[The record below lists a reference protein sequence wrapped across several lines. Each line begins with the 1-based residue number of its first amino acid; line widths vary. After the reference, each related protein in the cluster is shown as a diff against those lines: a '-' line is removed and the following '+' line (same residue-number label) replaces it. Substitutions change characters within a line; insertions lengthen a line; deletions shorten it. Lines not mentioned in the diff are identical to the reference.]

1 MSDDLKGKN
10 AIVTGGG
17 KNLGALIAE
26 TLAKQGVNVAIHY
39 NSASSK
45 AETEATLKTL
55 QGYGV
60 KAVAIQAELGS
71 AASVSK
77 LFKDALAGLGASKLD
92 LAINTI
98 GKVLKKEIVS
108 VSEAEYD
115 SMFSVNAKVNF
126 FFIQEAAKNLNDGGA
141 IISIVTSL
149 LGAFAPGYSTY
160 QGSKAPVEWFTK
172 AAAKELQPR
181 GIRVN
186 AVAPGPMDTP
196 FFYPQEAPEAVAY
209 HKSQALGGRLT
220 DIKDIAPLVDF
231 LTKDKWITGQI
242 IFSNGGYTTR

>member
-1 MSDDLKGKN
+1 MPYELKGKN

-39 NSASSK
+39 NSAGSK
-45 AETEATLKTL
+45 DESEKTLKTL
-55 QGYGV
+55 EAAGV
-60 KAVAIQAELGS
+60 KAVAIQGDLTTAS
-71 AASVSK
+71 AVQK
-77 LFKDALAGLGASKLD
+77 LFKDALSGLGAQKFD
-92 LAINTI
+92 IAINTV
-98 GKVLKKEIVS
+98 GKVLKKPLIEI
-108 VSEAEYD
+108 SEAEYD
-115 SMFSVNAKVNF
+115 EMFAVNAKANF
-126 FFIQEAAKNLNDGGA
+126 FFIQEAAKNLTDGGA

-186 AVAPGPMDTP
+186 TVAPGPMDTP
-196 FFYPQEAPEAVAY
+196 FFYGQESSDAVAF
-209 HKSQALGGRLT
+209 HKSQALEGRLT

-231 LTKDKWITGQI
+231 LTKDQWITGQI
-242 IFSNGGYTTR
+242 IFCE